1 MKLYAAALVLVLV
14 CLQYR
19 LWLGEDGARS
29 LSRLNHSV
37 AEQTAENHSLSQR
50 NEQLKAEVKDLK
62 EGLSALEE
70 RARNDL
76 GMIGSNETFYQVADG
91 ASGGPTAP
99 LPPAQ
104 PSAPGMQ
111 RISR

>member
-1 MKLYAAALVLVLV
+1 MKLYATALVIVLLG
-14 CLQYR
+14 LQYR
-19 LWLGEDGARS
+19 LWLGDDGARS
-29 LSRLNHSV
+29 LSRLRHSV
-37 AEQTAENHSLSQR
+37 AEQTAENRDLLQR

-76 GMIGSNETFYQVADG
+76 GMIGAAETFYQVADLNT
-91 ASGGPTAP
+91 SPTAP
-99 LPPAQ
+99 LAPAQ
-104 PSAPGMQ
+104 PPAPGVS

>member
-1 MKLYAAALVLVLV
+1 MKLYATALVLVLV

-29 LSRLNHSV
+29 LGRLKRSV
-37 AEQTAENHSLSQR
+37 AEQTVENRELARR

-76 GMIGSNETFYQVADG
+76 GMIGSNETFYQVAD
-91 ASGGPTAP
+91 AATGPGSP
-99 LPPAQ
+99 LAPAQ
-104 PSAPGMQ
+104 PPAPGVQ

>member
-29 LSRLNHSV
+29 LTRLQRSV
-37 AEQTAENHSLSQR
+37 AEQTAENHSLAQR
-50 NEQLKAEVKDLK
+50 NDQLKAEVKDLK

-76 GMIGSNETFYQVADG
+76 GMVGSTETFYQVADAAQTPG
-91 ASGGPTAP
+91 LPLAP
-99 LPPAQ
+99 A
-104 PSAPGMQ
+104 PSAAPGVQ